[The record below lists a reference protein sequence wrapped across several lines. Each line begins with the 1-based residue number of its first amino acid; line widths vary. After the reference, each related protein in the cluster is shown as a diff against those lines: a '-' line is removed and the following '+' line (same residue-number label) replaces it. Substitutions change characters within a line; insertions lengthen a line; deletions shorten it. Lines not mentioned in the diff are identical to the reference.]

1 MSIIHN
7 GNIEALSDK
16 ILADKWKYKEVWG
29 SGEAIK
35 PEYCFFDNCLTAIEL
50 LHKHIEN
57 RSRVIL
63 HADVDMDGVGT
74 TYIMVKFL
82 NYLGVSYTPLIINRE
97 KVHGIQKRQVDYIN
111 INNAADLVIITD
123 SSCNEIDTIKELN
136 CDVLVIDH
144 HDVDRDKEHVDKQGK
159 CNDGVH
165 DFVIVNNTVKNSNL
179 ELDKMLLN
187 KYNKPASEII
197 SQFDGDKDMSCGL
210 VVYEL
215 LRVYCLC
222 FADEK
227 LLENSRLYQW
237 VGVTLFTDV
246 IDTLN
251 LRNQWYMDHTVFSRE
266 LEITLSHTLAC
277 LNKFKC
283 TLDKS
288 YIQYT
293 LAPLV
298 NKAIR
303 AGASSEAL
311 DIIINNPLSIND
323 LRRFGETQK
332 EAIDKVLTTKY
343 IGEMGIETTAVRR
356 FGQGDILL
364 DITNC
369 GVSPNYTGVIASKLA
384 GENNKNAAV
393 FIVTSDG
400 ICEGSF
406 RGRNKD
412 VEYRNYFEDK
422 GVYAQG
428 HSGAFG
434 FKATKEELSKL
445 MIGVRSLEKEV
456 DTRPYIT
463 AGNMTPSE
471 YGVYHIQDINEFKSN
486 GYVWK
491 IAIGNAKVT
500 TSDEIYIR
508 VKTEQATL
516 KATRG
521 KLFIYEV
528 LGIECKAFSNIT
540 TEYADVYLEY
550 TNEITAYIREVR
562 DKEDK

>member
-7 GNIEALSDK
+7 GELETLSDN
-16 ILADKWKYKEVWG
+16 ILTGKWKYSEVWG
-29 SGEAIK
+29 NDEAPK
-35 PEYCFFDNCLTAIEL
+35 PGYCFFDNCLTAIEL
-50 LHKHIEN
+50 LHKHIAN
-57 RSRVIL
+57 KSKVIL

-82 NYLGVSYTPLIINRE
+82 NFMGVTYTPLMINKE
-97 KVHGIQKRQVDYIN
+97 KIHGIQKRQVDYIN
-111 INNAADLVIITD
+111 ANSAADLVIVTD
-123 SSCNEIDTIKELN
+123 SSCNEIDTIRELN
-136 CDVLVIDH
+136 CDVIVIDH
-144 HDVDRDKEHVDKQGK
+144 HDVDKDKENVEKLGN
-159 CNDGVH
+159 CIDGEH
-165 DFVIVNNTVKNSNL
+165 KFVIVNNTVKNSNL
-179 ELDKMLLN
+179 ELDKLLMN
-187 KYNKPASEII
+187 KYNKQASEFI

-215 LRVYCLC
+215 LRIYCLC

-227 LLENSRLYQW
+227 VLENSKLYQW

-251 LRNQWYMDHTVFSRE
+251 LRNQWYMDNTVFSRE
-266 LEITLSHTLAC
+266 LEATLGNTLYY
-277 LNKFKC
+277 LNKFKH

-311 DIIINNPLSIND
+311 DVIINNPLSIDN
-323 LRRFGETQK
+323 LKRFGDTQK
-332 EAIDKVLTTKY
+332 EVINKVLTTKY
-343 IGEMGIETTAVRR
+343 VGDMGIETTAVKKFR
-356 FGQGDILL
+356 QGDIIL
-364 DITNC
+364 DITGC
-369 GVSPNYTGVIASKLA
+369 DVSPNYTGVIASKLA
-384 GENNKNAAV
+384 GDNNKNAAV
-393 FIVTSDG
+393 FIVNSDG

-412 VEYRNYFEDK
+412 VEYRKYFEDR

-434 FKATKEELSKL
+434 FKATNAELSQL
-445 MIGVRSLEKEV
+445 MSGIRSLEKEV
-456 DTRPYIT
+456 DKRPYIT
-463 AGNMTPSE
+463 AGELQPSE
-471 YGVYHIQDINEFKSN
+471 YGVYHICDINEFKRN

-500 TSDEIYIR
+500 TADEIYIR

-516 KATRG
+516 KVTRG

-528 LGIECKAFSNIT
+528 LGIECKAFSLIV

-550 TNEITAYIREVR
+550 TNEITAYIRDVN
-562 DKEDK
+562 DKEDT